1 MTKDIVQAPTL
12 IPAMLRKFPP
22 ANNSTCSIYGCHH
35 DTNKTANAKLV
46 QFHSRSTMVP
56 SLPGKRRRWSCSMAI
71 WPICVAASTTAVASP
86 RPLTLPQRPLWY
98 PPPVRRRR
106 TTRCLALRG
115 GSNEH
120 GNPESLNPCNEY
132 GAQTITWPSPA
143 SLDESVD
150 STARITTETTTIPDP
165 TEMTLSTLPVVRTVL
180 NVQTGLALLHRGHAA
195 ISSSKPACWT
205 ILLAAIVTECL
216 STSLTKRARDT
227 HNVGL
232 LLFSLVLNLTWYVR
246 ACVDVLRARACSHDA
261 QCLGL
266 LCESGTN

>member
-1 MTKDIVQAPTL
+1 
-12 IPAMLRKFPP
+12 
-22 ANNSTCSIYGCHH
+22 
-35 DTNKTANAKLV
+35 
-46 QFHSRSTMVP
+46 MV
-56 SLPGKRRRWSCSMAI
+56 I

-98 PPPVRRRR
+98 PPAVRRRR

-120 GNPESLNPCNEY
+120 ESLNPCNKDD
-132 GAQTITWPSPA
+132 AQTMTWPSPA

-150 STARITTETTTIPDP
+150 STVRVNTKQTTIPDP
-165 TEMTLSTLPVVRTVL
+165 TEMTLSALPAVRTVL
-180 NVQTGLALLHRGHAA
+180 NVPTGLALLHRGHVA

-232 LLFSLVLNLTWYVR
+232 LLFFRSCSISRGTCAHV
-246 ACVDVLRARACSHDA
+246 CVSCARAKCNALMICSVSWPFA
-261 QCLGL
+261 
-266 LCESGTN
+266 